1 MSQQSS
7 LSERL
12 ANDPSWMRHPAVSF
26 LFSNTPRLILLIAVF
41 LLYGY
46 FLSHQINLVTA
57 DLGRHIV
64 NGVILSQE
72 PAVFHTNFYSY
83 TNPNFEVLNHH
94 FGSGVI
100 FAGIWKLTG
109 FVGVQLF
116 FILLSLATLAFF
128 ILSGKKYAGWGT
140 TGLIALLIVPLLG
153 ERTEIRP
160 EVFTYFF
167 SAVFFYLLSRYRDDA
182 TSRAYRFLWILP
194 ILQILWVN
202 THIYFLL
209 GPLLIGAFLLESIFL
224 FRQRFFPL
232 LAVWGATVV
241 ATLINPFGIK
251 AITATMTFFDNFGYK
266 LAENQS
272 VWFLENMGFR
282 NPNYLLFKILFCL
295 LVASFV
301 ARLIKHRGS
310 FKLANFFVACGIGTL
325 ALIASRNMAIFG
337 FFAIPIIA
345 GNLSPFIQEHWK
357 KRILMWGSVI
367 SCAVLFFALVFGIPK
382 YFPYWQ
388 AFGWGLLPDNNQSI
402 QFIQGT
408 GITGPIFNNY
418 DIGGYLIFY
427 LFPREKVF
435 VDNRPE
441 AYPASFFSDEYIP
454 IQESTERWEQ
464 ALLKYNFNT
473 IIFAYH
479 DATPWGQTFLK
490 ARIND
495 SKWAPVYVDNRV
507 LIFVRRTEKNRPI
520 FERYELPKSTFE
532 SR

>member
-1 MSQQSS
+1 MNKHEK
-7 LSERL
+7 LPRCITD
-12 ANDPSWMRHPAVSF
+12 DPTWMKHPVLQAFFGS
-26 LFSNTPRLILLIAVF
+26 TPRIILFVALF

-46 FLSHQINLVTA
+46 FLSHKIDLVTA

-72 PAVFHTNFYSY
+72 PAVFHTNLYSY
-83 TNPNFEVLNHH
+83 TNPDFEVLNHH
-94 FGSGVI
+94 WGSGVI

-116 FILLSLATLAFF
+116 FILISFATLAFF
-128 ILSGKKYAGWGT
+128 ILSGKRHAGWGT
-140 TGLIALLIVPLLG
+140 TGLVALLIIPLLA

-160 EVFTYFF
+160 EAFTYFF

-182 TSRAYRFLWILP
+182 TARAYRFLWILP
-194 ILQILWVN
+194 ILQIFWVN

-209 GPLLIGAFLLESIFL
+209 GPLLIGASLLESLFL
-224 FRQRFFPL
+224 FRQRFFPI

-241 ATLINPFGIK
+241 ATLINPFGIR

-282 NPNYLLFKILFCL
+282 NPNYLLFKILLCL
-295 LVASFV
+295 LVVSFV

-310 FKLANFFVACGIGTL
+310 FKLANLFVACGIGTL

-345 GNLSPFIQEHWK
+345 GNIAPFIQEQWK
-357 KRILMWGSVI
+357 KSILIWGSTI
-367 SCAVLFFALVFGIPK
+367 ACTTLFFALVLGIPK
-382 YFPYWQ
+382 YFPYWHT
-388 AFGWGLLPDNNQSI
+388 FGWGLLPDNNQSM
-402 QFIQGT
+402 QFIQET

-454 IQESTERWEQ
+454 MQESTERWQQ
-464 ALLKYNFNT
+464 ALLEYNFNT

-479 DATPWGQTFLK
+479 DATPWGQIFLRS
-490 ARIND
+490 RIND

-507 LIFVRRTEKNRPI
+507 LIFVRRTEENRPI
-520 FERYELPKSTFE
+520 FERYELPKSMFE
-532 SR
+532 A